1 MRRVLSA
8 ARVRHSLQTQSYSSK
23 VFKKHFSLEY
33 ELVVFGLKK
42 NRKTL
47 QEGGG
52 VDATPP
58 PKKKVLLS
66 FFLEDKT
73 SAPDIFSSYSF
84 IPRANF
90 ETSLVMVRCY
100 GYEIWRQKYSWL
112 RQFWVKVHV
121 FSTFFKNKIMPSQ
134 KLLFPAVLTWFLILG
149 KIQDGS
155 QDGDHCWW
163 RHRPPAAPPP
173 MKYTCSLVKKIKGFP
188 LKVKLFQIL
197 QHIKNTGEGF
207 HPSPPSCATVV
218 VWICVFV
225 RGLR

>member
-8 ARVRHSLQTQSYSSK
+8 ARVRHSLKTQ
-23 VFKKHFSLEY
+23 
-33 ELVVFGLKK
+33 
-42 NRKTL
+42 
-47 QEGGG
+47 
-52 VDATPP
+52 
-58 PKKKVLLS
+58 

-73 SAPDIFSSYSF
+73 SAPEVFSSYSF

-121 FSTFFKNKIMPSQ
+121 FSTIFKNKIMPSQ

-173 MKYTCSLVKKIKGFP
+173 MKYTCSLVMKIKGFP
-188 LKVKLFQIL
+188 LKVKLFPNTATYQKLGRGIPSIPPL
-197 QHIKNTGEGF
+197 LCHGGCMNLRVRPRIKIKPLKTM
-207 HPSPPSCATVV
+207 VK
-218 VWICVFV
+218 
-225 RGLR
+225 

>member
-47 QEGGG
+47 QEGG
-52 VDATPP
+52 VDATPTP
-58 PKKKVLLS
+58 QKKVLLS

-188 LKVKLFQIL
+188 LKVKLFP
-197 QHIKNTGEGF
+197 NTATYQKLGRGI
-207 HPSPPSCATVV
+207 PSIPPPSCATVV